1 MNAAPN
7 LDFAELSQQIEQAA
21 RDAFIEQL
29 ACAGAVSETLYS
41 FALYSDEG
49 AMTLCPS
56 SNTLEFVEQNAP
68 TKDQTYYRLEPF
80 EWKYEMQGADQ
91 QFSQLSKQLYE
102 YCEQVEDDE
111 QLFEQFQQKL
121 YTTGFEVL
129 LKLVQED
136 FFARTAGREIFVIF
150 SVSEYEF
157 ERQKLAEMVTQLNPN
172 NNYKDMYL
180 SWMKS
185 WR

>member
-1 MNAAPN
+1 MPSAVSNF
-7 LDFAELSQQIEQAA
+7 DFDQLSIQIETAA
-21 RDAFIEQL
+21 RLAFTEQL
-29 ACAGAVSETLYS
+29 AASAGETLYC

-56 SNTLEFVEQNAP
+56 SNTLEFVQQNAP
-68 TKDQTYYRLEPF
+68 KNDLTYYTLEPF
-80 EWKYEMQGADQ
+80 EWKYEMQGADE
-91 QFSQLSKQLYE
+91 QFNLISQQLYA
-102 YCEQVEDDE
+102 YCEQIEDDE
-111 QLFEQFQQKL
+111 QLFKIFQQKL

-157 ERQKLAEMVTQLNPN
+157 EQQKLADMVTQLNPN
-172 NNYKDMYL
+172 NSYKDMYL
-180 SWMKS
+180 NWMKS